1 MSIDRFNREHRY
13 HHMGIPTDEVRPNEK
28 FSEAF
33 GMYTSDVEGDFRIQY
48 HRFTDDRPLHPL
60 IKSLPHVAIQVD
72 NLEKAVEG
80 YEILL
85 GPYEPIPNY
94 RVAIINNGGVPIE
107 LVETTLT
114 PVELWGKAKNQKDLD
129 TSQL

>member
-1 MSIDRFNREHRY
+1 MSIDKFNREHRY

-48 HRFTDDRPLHPL
+48 HRFADDSPLHPL

-94 RVAIINNGGVPIE
+94 RVAIINNGGVPVE

-114 PVELWGKAKNQKDLD
+114 PAKLWGKAKNQKDLD
-129 TSQL
+129 TSEL